1 MIIVTGAAGQLGRL
15 VIKNLLD
22 KVPAET
28 IVAAVRSPDKAED
41 LAAQGSVVRRADYDE
56 PATLASA
63 FEGGQKLLLISA
75 SEVGK
80 RARQHQAV
88 IDAARSAGIEEVVY
102 TSLLHADSSPL
113 GLAEEHVQTEEALKR
128 SGLPHVIL
136 RNGWYT
142 ENYTASVP
150 AALAHGAF
158 IGSAGQGRI
167 SSASRADF
175 AAAAAVVL
183 AGDGPRNRIYELAGD
198 NAYTLSELA
207 AEVSRQSG
215 KGVPYKDLPAPAY
228 REALVEAGLPEGIA
242 DMLADSDAGAAQD
255 GLFDDSRQLSR
266 LIGRPTTPLR
276 DEVARALEL

>member
-1 MIIVTGAAGQLGRL
+1 MIIVTGATGQLGRL
-15 VIKNLLD
+15 VINDLLT

-28 IVAAVRSPDKAED
+28 IVAAVRGPDKAED
-41 LAAQGSVVRRADYDE
+41 LAAQGIVVRRADYDE
-56 PATLASA
+56 PAMLASA
-63 FEGGQKLLLISA
+63 FEGGEKLLLISA

-102 TSLLHADSSPL
+102 TSLLHASSSPL
-113 GLAEEHVQTEEALKR
+113 GLAEEHVQTEEALER
-128 SGLPHVIL
+128 SGLPHVVL

-142 ENYTASVP
+142 ENYTASIP
-150 AALAHGAF
+150 AALEHGAF

-175 AAAAAVVL
+175 AAAAATVL
-183 AGDGPRNRIYELAGD
+183 AADGPWNRVYELAGD
-198 NAYTLSELA
+198 DAYTLSELA

-215 KGVPYKDLPAPAY
+215 KEIPYKDLPALAY
-228 REALVEAGLPEGIA
+228 REALVEAGFPEGIA

-255 GLFDDSRQLSR
+255 GLFDNSRQLSR

-276 DEVARALEL
+276 DEVARALAG